1 MSNKPKPISQ
11 PESDK
16 YWNGLKN
23 KEIWIQKC
31 KTTNNYQFYPRAHCI
46 NCTKNDIE
54 WVKVNGEATLFS
66 FAIVFL
72 APIPEFAE
80 DVPYINALIKLKEG
94 PIIPTNLVNI
104 NPDPEKIKI
113 GMKLKPVFEKIDE
126 TLTLLK
132 FEPSKQTAN

>member
-23 KEIWIQKC
+23 NEIWIQKC
-31 KTTNNYQFYPRAHCI
+31 KTTNNYQFYPRDHCI
-46 NCTKNDIE
+46 NCTINDIE
-54 WVKVNGEATLFS
+54 WVKVIAEATLFS

-72 APIPEFAE
+72 APIPVFAE

>member
-23 KEIWIQKC
+23 NEIWIQKC

-54 WVKVNGEATLFS
+54 WAKVNGEATLFS